1 MKILFLDIDGV
12 LNLTFWNSDNE
23 REISEGKFIDSE
35 KVLLLSK
42 IIHETDAKIVLHS
55 GWRFWF
61 DDNMKPLR
69 DEAIYFN
76 EILKAHNLFIY
87 DKTPDLTTEEIRKS
101 KKFSLVKAREILL
114 WLNKYDSVEEYLVL
128 DDLDLNDKEIEV
140 HQIKTDANVGLT
152 KENVLEAIKLLN
164 LKTLEI

>member
-12 LNLTFWNSDNE
+12 LNSRFWSDANE

-35 KVLLLSK
+35 KVMLLSR
-42 IIHETDAKIVLHS
+42 IIDETDAKIVLHS

-61 DDNMKPLR
+61 DDNLNPLR
-69 DEAIYFN
+69 DEAVYFA
-76 EILKAHNLFIY
+76 EILKGHNLFIY

-114 WLNKYDSVEEYLVL
+114 WLNKYDSIEEYLVL
-128 DDLDLNDKEIEV
+128 DDLYLNNQEIEA
-140 HQIKTDANVGLT
+140 HQIKTDADIGLT
-152 KENVLEAIKLLN
+152 EEIVIEAIMLLN
-164 LKTLEI
+164 ARTH